1 MNNNFIDIETASS
14 DWDGWLQSQEP
25 DRRQAV
31 QDAFTY
37 STPETIEADRKR
49 FLSVTRIAQETGI
62 DPFDV
67 STNFESHYQPQFA
80 AALGKPEL
88 GNDTNALFGELV
100 NRDRTA
106 REKMERKKFAV
117 LSAAQSALYSDNWI
131 GELARFAEAK
141 PDMDEQERLAWTES
155 FTKFDDVLR
164 DHRDLLGKSGKA
176 LESMSRRTSTDEDKK
191 VIENLLDVVAGK
203 EGQDREILMQA
214 ILLGAEEVGQRAK
227 ENKGKMGEVVPEA
240 NGIPSHLKDAGGARG
255 AASTFGGAAVDLFDE
270 MYGNQTKAFKQSRLN
285 KLNLTELPQETPVI
299 DSPEAAKAAVDSLTA
314 ERVVIDDGR
323 DVIRPSE
330 LNKPET
336 KRFAS
341 EEETALLQAEVNRQN
356 SRIKVMREFKTMA
369 RKADPFDTSI
379 LGTMASGTAST
390 LTLALPLALGPV
402 GVVIAGVGYANMET
416 ESLLTEFPDMDPD
429 EAVKIGIFSGSLQ
442 AALDKA
448 TLFGLDKFAPNIRQI
463 LIGNGTRDLI
473 KKSIGKGVALGFF
486 ENAVEAAQDATTPVV
501 QQIVADLSKSVPG
514 VDWNKEWKE
523 FAGSRADVFIGM
535 LPLMLLGMGVNTAL
549 DRNSQRV
556 LLSDDAEMRRM
567 GFVQEDRV
575 AVAEALAND
584 DVEGAQAILNEAMD
598 RRDPALAAEAG
609 NEHADK
615 QIAAY
620 QFQKRQIEEAER
632 RGLIPEIRPRPDGTF
647 SVTDKESGETVVVSR
662 AEAMNMAYSSLTE
675 QERKSSEA
683 VAQLAEELST
693 DGDQLIITGP
703 RQNSKTVGDEGLMK
717 PDEVAAG
724 VEAAAAMSGMDPAKS
739 KDTTMAVLGFN
750 RFEQIENARVAVSRI
765 FGGGNVATVIEE
777 VVHGRWKRG
786 LENNVFTREQGLAW
800 VRNAERTINSP
811 FLPEGMKDED
821 VTPRL
826 LAEAVAAVTVADLIG
841 NRKTGNK
848 ISAGL
853 ISSGLAAWVRSEKS
867 LGVGTTAAERKN
879 ARATSGDAQAASVFS
894 VWMGAWKGF
903 FGNVLAAAKRM
914 RVAKEKGML
923 GEDHDAFLDQMWGL
937 DGDALE
943 QQREADALRDL
954 NDEVETL
961 ASMVPRLDSRLMNG
975 MVRSDESAQANKT
988 LTSAISSL
996 HRLGGGD
1003 VGAAGTADVVKALTE
1018 AGVKRV
1024 SGIEEVDPGAVE
1036 GKSGTEHATWASPSG
1051 RIIKALLTPGVATE
1065 GVLAGSKFGMNLR
1078 LDDYLTRFAMGNV
1091 LFGDDA
1097 RLEGIDDQGRIY
1109 VSQPFYGGR
1118 GSEGKDTYKAM
1129 TEMGWLSNRNSSF
1142 SYISPNRML
1151 FIEDLHAKN
1160 ASISDDGHFM
1170 PFDILFFTSE
1180 QMSFWTDP
1188 DEFME
1193 AYEREPQSLTEFWNG
1208 INKIEDLGFKPDP
1221 IDTTEMS
1228 MVPSIT
1234 AAMDAE
1240 YLSAAERGDMET
1252 AQRMVDEAAK
1262 KAGFQ
1267 SAEVIHSTN
1276 AEFRT
1281 FGRVRAISTARGRV
1295 EIVTPIKSTGM
1306 GLIYAT
1312 QNSSYSALF
1321 GDKQLRLYHSISNP
1335 ADLRSLGSGNVS
1347 DSAFDELL
1355 TSLGIA
1361 HRPSAAGMAPVFDR
1375 LNKGQHKQ
1383 AMIQAGFD
1391 GFALRE
1397 KSGNLEADAIAG
1409 FDSSQFKS
1417 ADPVTYDEQ
1426 GNPVPLSQRFNTE
1439 SNDINFSMVPQVTLE
1454 QIEASVAPV
1463 VTVNEALWTGVD
1475 QSAAFPNRQRASND
1489 VPIKTPVGDEP
1500 SKMSSPRVNIY
1511 NPVAKTS
1518 NSDKDSKPY
1527 MLPIGLSGIK
1537 DRKTLIEKL
1546 NEQMGLMHA
1555 WATESPESASA
1566 ALSFYSGM
1574 GDAGYELADGDIDAA
1589 DLYLRW
1595 FAFLS
1600 PRASV
1605 ISNAA
1610 KAIGGGTSAFVS
1622 EFTPGFKAG
1631 TVNQVLG
1638 MSTIAD
1644 EWQKGEAFA
1653 MHLKGVDNKVRNFY
1667 LNGASELLHRAIREN
1682 KGEEAIL
1689 KLAKK
1694 LATSL
1699 SVSIKTAGGVEV
1711 KVETLED
1718 IPKLQ
1723 TELDRLVTSD
1733 MWDQAALGNVRAGFV
1748 IGQPSEFRGDQITN
1762 KFSNYIWTDPRPE
1775 AGSVISIDSDKAQYV
1790 LAWHKKF
1797 GERKKEGIESWAD
1810 LTTQE
1815 LETLDFDPVAR
1826 TIRVYSKSDDGAALL
1841 AAGGEGPTYDIS
1853 QALSGMMADI
1863 INASGGMAG
1872 KQVWTA
1878 YNVQEFRWGM
1888 EKVKNPRKSMRDFS
1902 SYDEV
1907 VDLLREFS
1915 VAFES
1920 GEVANA
1926 AGAKIKDSLKKLKKR
1941 LKTLQD
1947 EKLEAE
1953 KKGRSAETKKAQER
1967 EIKIERL
1974 TAEIKSTQIV
1984 LNQTLSSKD
1993 DASRGKKKIES
2004 MLEEYNEKDLSRA
2017 VGSVTAAELA
2027 YSTQAR
2033 QLMPF
2038 ELQSEKGGDL
2048 YKTVFNQAKRLLA
2061 RRGESNPTRALVER
2075 IVGPGFLEGMQKTLY
2090 ESGIPV
2096 TLRRAWVGTGS
2107 YEGTMSP
2114 NVVFEMSGPRWAT
2127 SLFNVTLAKALEQT
2141 GGNVFR
2147 NPTLVEKLGG
2157 RKLTTVLQISLPQG
2171 FTEDQIR
2178 DVMVELGKL
2187 EDSKGQTG
2195 GKFIGGHTVLENQK
2209 GDPVIAIHGGF
2220 YGDGFDVELEAV
2232 WDKII
2237 KAAEKI
2243 LGPSQFKLT
2252 KQVVEKYENNPKL
2265 EYKSKRGKPA
2275 GEPTASRG
2283 DSSAQ
2288 QEGGGEVG
2296 TSTSEDSVGRNPVER
2311 IRSYF
2316 LARIASSVER
2326 GSKPGSGLE
2335 SVDPMLRMV
2344 DLIGRSWEAVNAKR
2358 RGEPFEV
2365 PEDIRMLTDKSNIE
2379 SEILQSLSASV
2390 VAEGLD
2396 NPDLRGVGILLWDI
2410 AQRVA
2415 RKKVVSRVDVLSE
2428 IDQADLDKLNQSI
2441 VDDQAVFIET
2451 MGRLGFKVFGDG
2463 RFKAPEGFGLLEHEG
2478 ERILV
2483 NLSKA
2488 KETWKTGAWD
2498 EKVIQNL
2505 KTQNP
2510 KIKTGVEIAGIA
2522 KDAYGYAVTYDVDG
2536 KLMSTE
2542 AINNE
2547 TGRRM
2552 LGAELTEE
2560 EVDDEAL
2567 ASMARQPLAAV
2578 AQSLLDDKYRA
2589 PTYRKVLFDVAKAR
2603 LGDLRRDGEW
2613 RVDKWGKASK
2623 KEGMDS
2629 KTEKWVERKKS
2640 ELDREQQFREGMEYD
2655 RLLRENFNADT
2666 PAKQEAL
2673 PTVDRQAAR
2682 SEAKTA
2688 AMQWRK
2694 AEEAKVP
2701 SAKDKQ
2707 MAALRTL
2714 GALLSAFPP
2723 KIKGQVMGFEKLA
2736 SLSTDKAREAEI
2748 ARRIDILDD
2757 VVEKE
2762 ARKEYAKEMEKLL
2775 ERTRPKRESGQKPKG
2790 RFGSK
2795 GSDIHS
2801 LFDTIEQ
2808 AMRWTSDK
2816 ANGYADGLDKSVASG
2831 DLNAEEEEHARIE
2844 AEMVR
2849 MVADWYPRSAPT
2861 ERKDKAGRTI
2871 FERVHEGADSAR
2883 MQVAVEEM
2891 ERLVKGAYERAKA
2904 EAIMRRE
2911 RQKAKR
2917 LIMRAQAGSAGTPRQ
2932 RDDEMIR
2939 RNRLGEWFRSVSVG
2953 MLSFEGALEWAFG
2966 PSAEVQEIADRER
2979 TASNQKE
2986 DEIQAKTEALSDL
2999 FTDLAGGSTLKGEKL
3014 RYDMGQKS
3022 VGVRDRKLSQLEMI
3036 TASLMWSQHDGRRHM
3051 RGRLD
3056 EDGKPIGA
3064 WHYDQGFMDELESK
3078 LTPEAKAVRQF
3089 LVEQYGSEWADL
3101 NKVFRRL
3108 NGINLPSHENYA
3120 PVTVKPMQGEKGV
3133 MNDPTTG
3140 MSMGNSSTPGSLRSR
3155 SGHIAEP
3162 DFRDALQ
3169 VFISHTKQ
3177 MAHWKAYAELVN
3189 DIRPI
3194 LLNREVTH
3202 SVTAATSEQTSKVL
3216 SNWLDFFE
3224 RGGTR
3229 DAAAFLTLSESM
3241 GRATSRAATVALVGR
3256 IGTLLLQST
3265 QLGAAVTQMPAK
3277 EYAKRLA
3284 MLFAGQLEFK
3294 EAINSDYIQRRIKQ
3308 MPPVVQQALEGL
3320 AAAEPSRL
3328 KHEIRRVG
3336 QLLSS
3341 ADGFFTAGTFA
3352 IIYDYHLAEAK
3363 KAGLDGTEAKAR
3375 ALKIAER
3382 LTDRAAQPTRAGA
3395 RSLFENTATNPW
3407 LRLSWNF
3414 ASEGR
3419 KNIGLM
3425 LSAGRQGMTSSRFAK
3440 AVLFTMVINSGFA
3453 WILRTAWKDLRDDD
3467 DDEIFDAEHWSLKRM
3482 ALAMGTEWMSGV
3494 PAMGAMVQAAIYG
3507 VAGEWAPEG
3516 NLFSGAARAAKVAS
3530 NDLPKLLAGDLT
3542 GKEMLRDAETILAG
3556 LAVVLPTSAGADS
3569 VAAAAS
3575 LSHLIRDVVDI
3586 ADNAGLLETD

>member
-1 MNNNFIDIETASS
+1 
-14 DWDGWLQSQEP
+14 
-25 DRRQAV
+25 
-31 QDAFTY
+31 
-37 STPETIEADRKR
+37 
-49 FLSVTRIAQETGI
+49 
-62 DPFDV
+62 
-67 STNFESHYQPQFA
+67 
-80 AALGKPEL
+80 
-88 GNDTNALFGELV
+88 
-100 NRDRTA
+100 
-106 REKMERKKFAV
+106 
-117 LSAAQSALYSDNWI
+117 
-131 GELARFAEAK
+131 
-141 PDMDEQERLAWTES
+141 
-155 FTKFDDVLR
+155 
-164 DHRDLLGKSGKA
+164 
-176 LESMSRRTSTDEDKK
+176 
-191 VIENLLDVVAGK
+191 
-203 EGQDREILMQA
+203 
-214 ILLGAEEVGQRAK
+214 
-227 ENKGKMGEVVPEA
+227 
-240 NGIPSHLKDAGGARG
+240 
-255 AASTFGGAAVDLFDE
+255 
-270 MYGNQTKAFKQSRLN
+270 
-285 KLNLTELPQETPVI
+285 
-299 DSPEAAKAAVDSLTA
+299 
-314 ERVVIDDGR
+314 
-323 DVIRPSE
+323 
-330 LNKPET
+330 
-336 KRFAS
+336 
-341 EEETALLQAEVNRQN
+341 
-356 SRIKVMREFKTMA
+356 MREFKKMA
-369 RKADPFDTSI
+369 RKADPFDTSV

-390 LTLALPLALGPV
+390 LTLALPLALGPA
-402 GVVIAGVGYANMET
+402 GAMIAGAGYANMET
-416 ESLLTEFPDMDPD
+416 EELLTEFPDMDPD
-429 EAVKIGIFSGSLQ
+429 AAANVGIFSGILQ
-442 AALDKA
+442 ATMDKA
-448 TLFGLDKFAPNIRQI
+448 TLFGLSKFAPNVRQI
-463 LIGNGTRDLI
+463 LIGNGTRELV
-473 KKSIGKGVALGFF
+473 KKSIAKGAALTIF
-486 ENAVEAAQDATTPVV
+486 ENAVEWSQDLTTPVV
-501 QQIVADLSKSVPG
+501 QQLMADLTQSVPG
-514 VDWNKEWKE
+514 VDWQKEYKE
-523 FAGSRADVFIGM
+523 FSGSRLDVFIGM
-535 LPLMLLGMGVNTAL
+535 LPLMLLGIGANTAL
-549 DRNSQRV
+549 DRNKQRV
-556 LLSDDAEMRRM
+556 LLSDDTTLREM
-567 GFVQEDRV
+567 GIVQEDRV
-575 AVAEALAND
+575 AVLEAAANGD
-584 DVEGAQAILNEAMD
+584 IEGANAVLNAAMD

-609 NEHADK
+609 NEHAER

-620 QFQKRQIEEAER
+620 QFQKRQVEEAER
-632 RGLIPEIRPRPDGTF
+632 RGLIPVIRPTGDGMF
-647 SVTDKESGETVVVSR
+647 SVTNKEGETVVVSR
-662 AEAMNMAYSSLTE
+662 DEAMQMAYSSLE
-675 QERKSSEA
+675 KQERRSSEI

-693 DGDQLIITGP
+693 EGDRLEVGGQ
-703 RQNSKTVGDEGLMK
+703 RQTTSTVVQEGVMK
-717 PDEVAAG
+717 PEEVMAG
-724 VEAAAAMSGMDPAKS
+724 VEAAAAMAGIDAKKAKDAGMS
-739 KDTTMAVLGFN
+739 VLGFN
-750 RFEQIENARVAVSRI
+750 RMEQIENARVAVSRI

-786 LENNVFTREQGLAW
+786 LENKVFTKEQGLAW
-800 VRNAERTINSP
+800 VRKAEQTINAS

-848 ISAGL
+848 ITPGL
-853 ISSGLAAWVRSEKS
+853 ISSGLAAWMRSERN
-867 LGVGTTAAERKN
+867 LGMGSTRDERR
-879 ARATSGDAQAASVFS
+879 ASRATDGTKGDSVFS
-894 VWMGAWKGF
+894 VWMGAWKKF
-903 FGNVLAAAKRM
+903 FGNVLETAKRM
-914 RVAKEKGML
+914 RIAREKGML
-923 GEDHDAFLDQMWGL
+923 DEDFDDFLNQMWGL
-937 DGDALE
+937 DGTDLE
-943 QQREADALRDL
+943 QRKLEEVQREIDG
-954 NDEVETL
+954 EVETL
-961 ASMVPRLDSRLMNG
+961 ASMAPRLDAAAIRGQVGGNERLRSQQTGNG
-975 MVRSDESAQANKT
+975 GR
-988 LTSAISSL
+988 
-996 HRLGGGD
+996 RY
-1003 VGAAGTADVVKALTE
+1003 
-1018 AGVKRV
+1018 
-1024 SGIEEVDPGAVE
+1024 
-1036 GKSGTEHATWASPSG
+1036 PSG
-1051 RIIKALLTPGVATE
+1051 SDTPLQGAPIIQGATGPDRGLVSVAERYAAANGIDLRRQASYVAIDEDLGLRLFSAYAEMPHSPNDPAVKEAYNNLINQTRAQYDALNEDGYVFTFYDDNTDPYDGNPFNAMRDIRQNRRMAIYGTYAGYGTE
-1065 GVLAGSKFGMNLR
+1065 GVTGAAIENNPMLVDTGLRWMDQTGTERAVTANDLFRAVHDAFGH
-1078 LDDYLTRFAMGNV
+1078 G
-1091 LFGDDA
+1091 
-1097 RLEGIDDQGRIY
+1097 LEGAAFRA
-1109 VSQPFYGGR
+1109 R
-1118 GSEGKDTYKAM
+1118 GEENAWQAHS
-1129 TEMGWLSNRNSSF
+1129 R
-1142 SYISPNRML
+1142 L
-1151 FIEDLHAKN
+1151 FTGSAVAAI
-1160 ASISDDGHFM
+1160 
-1170 PFDILFFTSE
+1170 TSE
-1180 QMSFWTDP
+1180 TRGQNSWLNFNPQPLREAIGDAKAKALHPEDWLTVSVGMHNRTAKIGDTIFAEQKTGLMPEWTWMEGRVGDMP
-1188 DEFME
+1188 VETAEF
-1193 AYEREPQSLTEFWNG
+1193 
-1208 INKIEDLGFKPDP
+1208 
-1221 IDTTEMS
+1221 S

-1240 YLSAAERGDMET
+1240 YLSAVEAGDMET

-1262 KAGFQ
+1262 KAGYNI
-1267 SAEVIHSTN
+1267 EGYHNTN
-1276 AEFRT
+1276 AEFDTFRPSTSGKLGEGIYWSRT
-1281 FGRVRAISTARGRV
+1281 PRAKFGERQIRAYIKSPNPMTVENAPEGALKRVGRLVMSV
-1295 EIVTPIKSTGM
+1295 EIG
-1306 GLIYAT
+1306 AAR
-1312 QNSSYSALF
+1312 NS
-1321 GDKQLRLYHSISNP
+1321 
-1335 ADLRSLGSGNVS
+1335 
-1347 DSAFDELL
+1347 
-1355 TSLGIA
+1355 
-1361 HRPSAAGMAPVFDR
+1361 
-1375 LNKGQHKQ
+1375 
-1383 AMIQAGFD
+1383 GFD
-1391 GFALRE
+1391 GVQLTSTE
-1397 KSGNLEADAIAG
+1397 NTVLDPNQI
-1409 FDSSQFKS
+1409 KS
-1417 ADPVTYDEQ
+1417 ADPVTYDKQ

-1439 SNDINFSMVPQVTLE
+1439 SNNINFSLAPTVTLE
-1454 QIEASVAPV
+1454 QVTQSVAPV
-1463 VTVNEALWTGVD
+1463 VTANEVLWTGVD

-1537 DRKTLIEKL
+1537 DRETLIEKL

-1644 EWQKGEAFA
+1644 EWQNGEAFA

-1797 GERKKEGIESWAD
+1797 GERKKEKIESWAD

-1974 TAEIKSTQIV
+1974 TAEIESTQIV

-2004 MLEEYNEKDLSRA
+2004 MLEEYKEKDLSRA

-2048 YKTVFNQAKRLLA
+2048 YKTVFAQATKVIA
-2061 RRGESNPTRALVER
+2061 RRGSVNPTRDLVER
-2075 IVGPGFLEGMQKTLY
+2075 VVGPGFLEGMQKVLY
-2090 ESGIPV
+2090 ESGMPV
-2096 TLRRAWVGTGS
+2096 TLRSVKVGTGS
-2107 YEGTMSP
+2107 YEGTISP

-2127 SLFNVTLAKALEQT
+2127 SLLNVSLTQALEQT
-2141 GGNVFR
+2141 GGNVVR

-2157 RKLTTVLQISLPQG
+2157 RKLTPVLQISLPEG
-2171 FTEDQIR
+2171 YTEDQIR
-2178 DVMVELGKL
+2178 NVMVELGKI
-2187 EDSKGQTG
+2187 EDSQGRTG
-2195 GKFIGGHTVLENQK
+2195 GKFIGGHTVLTNQK

-2220 YGDGFDVELEAV
+2220 YGEGFDVELERV
-2232 WDKII
+2232 WAKIREV
-2237 KAAEKI
+2237 ADRI
-2243 LGPSQFKLT
+2243 LGPTQAKLT
-2252 KQVVEKYENNPKL
+2252 KQVVDSYENNPKTQYRL
-2265 EYKSKRGKPA
+2265 KRG
-2275 GEPTASRG
+2275 EPSPGRG
-2283 DSSAQ
+2283 DRSGQ
-2288 QEGGGEVG
+2288 QDGGGEAG
-2296 TSTSEDSVGRNPVER
+2296 STTPEDGVGRNPVER

-2316 LARIASSVER
+2316 LARIAGSLERDAKPSPGVER
-2326 GSKPGSGLE
+2326 A
-2335 SVDPMLRMV
+2335 DPMLRMT
-2344 DLIGRSWEAVNAKR
+2344 DMISRSWEAVNAKR

-2365 PEDIRMLTDKSNIE
+2365 PEDIRMLTDKSNVE

-2396 NPDLRGVGILLWDI
+2396 NPELRGVGILLWDI

-2415 RKKVVSRVDVLSE
+2415 RKKVVSRVDVLNE
-2428 IDQADLDKLNQSI
+2428 IDQAELDKLNQSI
-2441 VDDQAVFIET
+2441 VDDQAAFIKK

-2463 RFKAPEGFGLLEHEG
+2463 RFKSPEGFGLLEHEG

-2522 KDAYGYAVTYDVDG
+2522 EDAYGYAVTYDVDG

-2552 LGAELTEE
+2552 LGADLAEE
-2560 EVDDEAL
+2560 EEADDEAL
-2567 ASMARQPLAAV
+2567 ASMAPQPLAAV
-2578 AQSLLDDKYRA
+2578 AQSLLSDKYRA
-2589 PTYRKVLFDVAKAR
+2589 PTYRKALFDVAKMR

-2629 KTEKWVERKKS
+2629 KVSKWVTKTKAQ
-2640 ELDREQQFREGMEYD
+2640 LDREEQFREGMEYD
-2655 RLLRENFNADT
+2655 RLLRETFNADT

-2673 PTVDRQAAR
+2673 PVVDRQAAR
-2682 SEAKTA
+2682 SEAKTLA
-2688 AMQWRK
+2688 SQWRK
-2694 AEEAKVP
+2694 SEESKAP
-2701 SAKDKQ
+2701 SAKDQQ
-2707 MAALRTL
+2707 MMALRTL
-2714 GALLSAFPP
+2714 DALLSAFPP
-2723 KIKGQVMGFEKLA
+2723 KIRGKVMGFTQLA
-2736 SLSTDKAREAEI
+2736 AKATDKAREAEI
-2748 ARRIDILDD
+2748 ARRIDILDE
-2757 VVEKE
+2757 VVEQE
-2762 ARKEYAKEMEKLL
+2762 ARKEYTKEMESLL

-2790 RFGSK
+2790 KFGSK

-2849 MVADWYPRSAPT
+2849 MVADWYPRSVAT
-2861 ERKDKAGRTI
+2861 ERNDKRGRPI
-2871 FERVHEGADSAR
+2871 YERVHEGADAAR

-2917 LIMRAQAGSAGTPRQ
+2917 LIMRGQAGSAGTPRE
-2932 RDDEMIR
+2932 RDNEQIR

-2953 MLSFEGALEWAFG
+2953 MLSFEGALEWTFG
-2966 PSAEVQEIADRER
+2966 PSAEVQEMADRER

-3014 RYDMGQKS
+3014 RFDMGQKS
-3022 VGVRDRKLSQLEMI
+3022 VSVRDRKLSQLEMI
-3036 TASLMWSQHDGRRHM
+3036 TASLMWSQADGRRHM
-3051 RGRLD
+3051 RGHLD

-3064 WHYDQGFMDELESK
+3064 WHYDQKFMDELESK

-3089 LVEQYGSEWADL
+3089 LVDMYGSEWADL

-3108 NGINLPSHENYA
+3108 NGINLPKHENYA

-3140 MSMGNSSTPGSLRSR
+3140 MSMGNSSTPGPLRNR

-3177 MAHWKAYAELVN
+3177 MAHWKAYAEFVN
-3189 DIRPI
+3189 DVRPI
-3194 LLNREVTH
+3194 LLNREVTN
-3202 SVTAATSEQTSKVL
+3202 SVTAATSEQTSKVI

-3229 DAAAFLTLSESM
+3229 DAAAFLALSESM

-3265 QLGAAVTQMPAK
+3265 QLGAAVTQMPAR

-3294 EAINSDYIQRRIKQ
+3294 EAINSEYIQRRIKQ

-3320 AAAEPSRL
+3320 AATEPSRL
-3328 KHEIRRVG
+3328 KHEIARVG

-3363 KAGLDGTEAKAR
+3363 KAGLKGDEAKAR

-3395 RSLFENTATNPW
+3395 RSLFENTASNPW

-3425 LSAGRQGMTSSRFAK
+3425 LSAGREGMTSPRFAR
-3440 AVLFTMVINSGFA
+3440 AVLFTMLINSGFA

-3482 ALAMGTEWMSGV
+3482 VLAMSTEWMGGI
-3494 PAMGAMVQAAIYG
+3494 PAIGAMAQAAIYG
-3507 VAGEWAPEG
+3507 VAGEWASEG

-3530 NDLPKLLAGDLT
+3530 NDLPKLLSGDLT

-3569 VAAAAS
+3569 FAAAAS
-3575 LSHLIRDVVDI
+3575 LSHLIRDFADI
-3586 ADNAGLLETD
+3586 ADNVGLLDTD